1 MRDFAFLGAALLTIY
16 EIWRSQGHQK
26 TRQKPG
32 RRLGRIS
39 SDCTTVA
46 YVIGSLAEG
55 IYGHLAVA
63 DLHSKY

>member
-1 MRDFAFLGAALLTIY
+1 MRDFAFLGAAGLTSY
-16 EIWRSQGHQK
+16 DMWWSQIHRK

-32 RRLGRIS
+32 RRLGRMS

-63 DLHSKY
+63 DLHSKD